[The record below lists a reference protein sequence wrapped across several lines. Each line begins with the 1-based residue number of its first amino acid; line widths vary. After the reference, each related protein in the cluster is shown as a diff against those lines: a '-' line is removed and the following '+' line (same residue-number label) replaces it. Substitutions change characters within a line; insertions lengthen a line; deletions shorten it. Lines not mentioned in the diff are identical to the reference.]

1 VSDWWYNDGY
11 EDDDFSNDDDY
22 TLSDYLTAED
32 AVVIIGPVRAVSRRG
47 DIGKEWWG
55 RQWVQALENMGLD
68 GRLQRGKRYARNGSV
83 KMLEISDGMVY
94 ASVQG
99 SRHTPYRTALYL
111 KPFADEEWQRAIQTL
126 SEQAIYVAKLL
137 AGEMPG
143 DIEGVFQQAG
153 LSLFPRSQRDI
164 DFVCSC
170 PDWGDPCK
178 HAAAVYYLMAE
189 QLDNDPFLLFHVRG
203 RKRDEL
209 LRALQQYDVSDD
221 SADSAEAHVQALT
234 AHDIWQDS
242 LTPLVREQPAQM
254 NDPLALR
261 QLGDPPGLNRDDLRK
276 LYRTISDEARL
287 WLGF

>member
-1 VSDWWYNDGY
+1 MSDWWYRDGDDN
-11 EDDDFSNDDDY
+11 DDDFFRDDDY
-22 TLSDYLTAED
+22 TLSDYLTPDE

-47 DIGKEWWG
+47 DIGQTWWG
-55 RQWVQALENMGLD
+55 RQWVQALEKMGLD

-83 KMLEISDGMVY
+83 NMLEISRSMVY

-111 KPFADEEWQRAIQTL
+111 KPFTDAEWNTAINAL
-126 SEQAIYVAKLL
+126 SAQAIYVAKLL

-153 LSLFPRSQRDI
+153 LSLFPRNQRDI

-189 QLDNDPFLLFHVRG
+189 QLDNDPFLLFHMRG
-203 RKRDEL
+203 RKRDQL
-209 LRALQQYDVSDD
+209 LRALQQYDVSESRPDRTE
-221 SADSAEAHVQALT
+221 SHALT
-234 AHDIWQDS
+234 ADSIWQNEMA
-242 LTPLVREQPAQM
+242 PLVRQQPARM
-254 NDPLALR
+254 NEPLVLR
-261 QLGDPPGLNRDDLRK
+261 QLGDPPVLKPEDLRT
-276 LYRTISDEARL
+276 LYRTISDETRL
-287 WLGF
+287 WLGL